1 MGQEISKKTDVLSHR
16 PDLRK
21 DVDEAFAMF
30 LEQRK
35 NDMQEGDSTESDS
48 QESLQDSKKERES
61 KK

>member
-30 LEQRK
+30 LEKRK
-35 NDMQEGDSTESDS
+35 NEMQEFSSESEDESDS
-48 QESLQDSKKERES
+48 RDSKKE
-61 KK
+61 K